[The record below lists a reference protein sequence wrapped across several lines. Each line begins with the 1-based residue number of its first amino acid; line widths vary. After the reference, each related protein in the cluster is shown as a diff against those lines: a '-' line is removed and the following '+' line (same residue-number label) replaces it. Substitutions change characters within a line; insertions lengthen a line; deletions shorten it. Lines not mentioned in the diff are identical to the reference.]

1 MQYFIYLIAAYLA
14 VLTGFNIWRGRKV
27 KGQEDFMVA
36 GRSLSMTVMV
46 FTLICTWIGSG
57 TFIAGAEYAFKAGWS
72 SLWMTAG
79 AWVGIA
85 IIYFLAAKIRTFG
98 KYTVGDILESRYGSA
113 SRVIGSIALLI
124 SFTAIVSY
132 QLRAGGLILNTITQD
147 PDGTVFVTDE
157 AGKTVEA
164 RDFKVLLDKDG
175 SRQGY
180 QYKDKKSGILIKKS
194 ASEVKKYEHKAWISV
209 SLGQIITALIVIL
222 FTALGGMMAVAYTD
236 LPNGIIILVS
246 TLLALPF
253 VIAKAGGLSAPL
265 NVLPADHFTVVSQHF
280 GKYPWLKAFSYFL
293 STMFLLMGIQSM
305 YQKFYSAKSPAD
317 AKRAT
322 LIWIFGTILVETVVV
337 AIAIYA
343 ASYLWGKGYDPAAV
357 VLLAATRMTPPVV
370 GVMLLAAATVVVIS
384 TGMNYLLS
392 PTTNIMRDIYQ
403 RFINPDAPQKRMVAL
418 QKLSVVVLGIA
429 AYLVATQL
437 TSVLEMAYFAYVIY
451 GVAITP
457 ALIAALTWKRATRAA
472 GMVSIVAGTVVA
484 VAMKVLTYVLPVYMV
499 PAGDVLGIPLIYPS
513 LLASVGSLI
522 LVSYLTPP
530 PSPEELK
537 ELFPDAV

>member
-1 MQYFIYLIAAYLA
+1 
-14 VLTGFNIWRGRKV
+14 
-27 KGQEDFMVA
+27 MVA

-72 SLWMTAG
+72 SLWMPAG
-79 AWVGIA
+79 AWVGIV
-85 IIYFLAAKIRTFG
+85 IIYFLAGKIRTFG
-98 KYTVGDILESRYGSA
+98 KYTVGDILESRYGKF
-113 SRVIGSIALLI
+113 SRVFGSIALII

-147 PDGTVFVTDE
+147 KAGIVYVTDTE
-157 AGKTVEA
+157 GHKVEA
-164 RDFKVLLDKDG
+164 RDFKVILDKNGDKAG
-175 SRQGY
+175 YEYRDPQGRLVH
-180 QYKDKKSGILIKKS
+180 KKAGQIRG
-194 ASEVKKYEHKAWISV
+194 YEHKAQISV
-209 SLGQIITALIVIL
+209 ALGQIITALIVIL
-222 FTALGGMMAVAYTD
+222 FTALGGMLAVAYTD
-236 LPNGIIILVS
+236 LPNGIIILIA

-253 VIAKAGGLSAPL
+253 VIHTAGGLSAPL
-265 NVLPADHFTVVSQHF
+265 KVLPHDHFTVVSSHF

-322 LIWIFGTILVETVVV
+322 AIWIFGTITIETVVV

-343 ASYLWGKGYDPAAV
+343 SSYLWGKGYDPAAV
-357 VLLAATRMTPPVV
+357 VLLAATRMVPPVV

-403 RFINPDAPQKRMVAL
+403 RFINPDATQSRMVGL
-418 QKLSVVVLGIA
+418 QKVSVVVLGII
-429 AYLVATQL
+429 AYFVATQL
-437 TSVLEMAYFAYVIY
+437 SSVLEMAYFAYVIY

-457 ALIAALTWKRATRAA
+457 ALIAALAWKRATRL
-472 GMVSIVAGTVVA
+472 AGTVSIASGTIVA
-484 VAMKVLTYVLPVYMV
+484 LTMKVLTYVLPARLV
-499 PAGDVLGIPLIYPS
+499 PGGDVLGIPLIYPS
-513 LLASVGSLI
+513 LLTSVGLLI
-522 LVSYLTPP
+522 LVTYLTPP
-530 PSPEELK
+530 PTREELK
-537 ELFPDAV
+537 ELFPDES

>member
-1 MQYFIYLIAAYLA
+1 MSYFIYLIAAYLV
-14 VLTGFNIWRGRKV
+14 VLMGFNIWRGMKV
-27 KGQEDFMVA
+27 RGQEDFMVA

-72 SLWMTAG
+72 SLWMPAG
-79 AWVGIA
+79 AWVGIV
-85 IIYFLAAKIRTFG
+85 IIYFLAGKIRSFG
-98 KYTVGDILESRYGSA
+98 KYTVGDILEARYGKF
-113 SRVIGSIALLI
+113 SRIFGSIALII

-147 PDGTVFVTDE
+147 KAGIVYVTDTNGKQSE
-157 AGKTVEA
+157 AK
-164 RDFKVLLDKDG
+164 DFKVILDKNG
-175 SRQGY
+175 EKSGY
-180 QYKDKKSGILIKKS
+180 EYKDIKGRLMHKNTAEIS
-194 ASEVKKYEHKAWISV
+194 SYEHKAQISV
-209 SLGQIITALIVIL
+209 SMGQIITALIVIL

-246 TLLALPF
+246 TIVALPF
-253 VIAKAGGLSAPL
+253 VIHSAGGLSAPL
-265 NVLPADHFTVVSQHF
+265 TVLPPEHFTIVSSHF

-293 STMFLLMGIQSM
+293 STIFLLMGIQSM

-322 LIWIFGTILVETVVV
+322 LLWIFGTIAVETVVV
-337 AIAIYA
+337 AIAVYA
-343 ASYLWGKGYDPAAV
+343 SSYLWGKGYDPAAV
-357 VLLAATRMTPPVV
+357 VLLAATKMVPPVV

-403 RFINPDAPQKRMVAL
+403 RFINPEASQSKMVRL
-418 QKLSVVVLGIA
+418 QKISVIGLGII

-437 TSVLEMAYFAYVIY
+437 KSVLDMAYFAYVIY

-457 ALIAALTWKRATRAA
+457 ALIAALAWKRATRMA
-472 GMVSIVAGTVVA
+472 GLVSIVSGTLVA
-484 VAMKVLTYVLPVYMV
+484 LGMKVLTYALPARFV
-499 PAGDVLGIPLIYPS
+499 PGGDVLGIPLIYPS
-513 LLASVGSLI
+513 LLASVGLLI
-522 LVSYLTPP
+522 LVTYMTPP
-530 PSPEELK
+530 PTREELK
-537 ELFPDAV
+537 ELFPDEA